1 MTKMAKRYYFDIE
14 APGGLIQ
21 DEEGVEAF
29 SEEQALRDARSVV
42 LEMIDQ
48 LDEVGLSSDS
58 ILAVRDE
65 TGAMVGRIAFRGL
78 QDRVKNSSSSELS
91 RRRKSIN

>member
-1 MTKMAKRYYFDIE
+1 MTKMAKRYYYDIE

-29 SEEQALRDARSVV
+29 SVEQALRDARSVI
-42 LEMIDQ
+42 LEMIEE

-65 TGAMVGRIAFRGL
+65 AGAMVGRIAFRDL
-78 QDRVKNSSSSELS
+78 QDGATSLSSSELS
-91 RRRKSIN
+91 RRRKAMN